1 MENTAADA
9 ILTTLCVVGV
19 ILFLFWLIYQ
29 HGRDER
35 AEGYKQGQAD
45 AIKGEIKVTLVEFKD
60 GERGW
65 YYEDELKDL
74 KEYKTVEK

>member
-1 MENTAADA
+1 MENTVDA
-9 ILTTLCVVGV
+9 ILIALCVVGF
-19 ILFLFWLIYQ
+19 IIFLFWIITQ
-29 HGRDER
+29 HGKDER
-35 AEGYKQGQAD
+35 RDGYKQGQAD

-74 KEYKTVEK
+74 KEYKLV